1 MNAIPTPGVSYIP
14 PSCRAWPEHFIYS
27 CPQFD
32 YFANMDT
39 GKSNKIIIRNKDI
52 LGGTPV
58 FKGTRVPVST
68 LWDYLKA
75 GDTVQDFLDDFPS
88 VKKDQ
93 VILLLERAENRV
105 LNVQ

>member
-1 MNAIPTPGVSYIP
+1 MI
-14 PSCRAWPEHFIYS
+14 
-27 CPQFD
+27 
-32 YFANMDT
+32 T
-39 GKSNKIIIRNKDI
+39 GKSNKIIIRDKDI

-93 VILLLERAENRV
+93 VILLLERAEHRV